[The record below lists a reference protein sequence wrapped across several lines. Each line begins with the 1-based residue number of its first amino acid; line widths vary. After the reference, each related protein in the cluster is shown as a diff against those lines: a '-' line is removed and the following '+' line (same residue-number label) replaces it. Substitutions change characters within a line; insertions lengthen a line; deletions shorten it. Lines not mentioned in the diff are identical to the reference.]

1 MCEQNVASVLHLQ
14 SLKEVLFCGGV
25 FDQLYASM
33 FSHFLKLSEHC
44 SCKMQVSYPNSMFLL
59 FAVFCDWLSSIS
71 GGEFHLYNLFLLLNI
86 FRSILAY
93 ITPDTLQ

>member
-1 MCEQNVASVLHLQ
+1 MCEQNICVASAKFKGSPFFVVEL
-14 SLKEVLFCGGV
+14 STS
-25 FDQLYASM
+25 YASM